1 MALSVHALRVLKIQT
16 KTLLNMKMV
25 AKYLNFV
32 FHIEIKTKCN
42 YKKSV
47 HRKCHSIFILKLKW
61 KRT

>member
-1 MALSVHALRVLKIQT
+1 MALSVNGLRVLKIQT
-16 KTLLNMKMV
+16 KTLLNMKMEV
-25 AKYLNFV
+25 KYLNFV
-32 FHIEIKTKCN
+32 FHIEVKTKSN